1 MNDHYGFT
9 KELCGFYIG
18 QIHLRA
24 ACLGAQHGSEEIDKR
39 GHCLFL
45 DEAPLKDKGQAGSPL
60 SCICTPHPY
69 DDENLL
75 SLPKIWLS

>member
-1 MNDHYGFT
+1 MTDMDFA
-9 KELCGFYIG
+9 KRFCGAYIG

-24 ACLGAQHGSEEIDKR
+24 AFLRAQDGSDEIHGR
-39 GHCLFL
+39 GHCPFL
-45 DEAPLKDKGQAGSPL
+45 DETALKDKGQAGPPF